1 MKRDSFGIVLC
12 ALALVLVMGL
22 SAVLLGLAFG
32 GTRVVPVSAAQVPAE
47 DIYPSAS
54 STYWLQIDLDPAE
67 LYEQACKT
75 TVCLTWEAKEPD
87 ENGRIDS
94 MTATGIVIS
103 NDGYILTNAHCVS
116 DALAAG
122 DPINVEFKDG
132 RHFDAAIVGSDDE
145 TEVALLKVEAD
156 WLPSAAIGR
165 SRDLQPCQT
174 VFAMGNPDDELKF
187 TMTSGVISALDRSIS
202 ITNGITL
209 HMFQIDAPV
218 NPVNYGGPVFDTHGR
233 VVGVVTA
240 KYADITKEGLGFALP
255 IDDVMKIAADLKTY
269 GYVKGR
275 PLMGVVVQDITA
287 DRICQ
292 GSPAGAMVYSVEEGV
307 AGEKAGLLQGDIIVG
322 INNETVASLND
333 LTELK
338 NRYRAFDSVIIHVWR
353 KGESVTLKLTF
364 DEVTPEHPTGSVS
377 IPEEEQ
383 DPETGEAPEAP
394 SENRAGET
402 P

>member
-1 MKRDSFGIVLC
+1 
-12 ALALVLVMGL
+12 
-22 SAVLLGLAFG
+22 
-32 GTRVVPVSAAQVPAE
+32 
-47 DIYPSAS
+47 
-54 STYWLQIDLDPAE
+54 
-67 LYEQACKT
+67 
-75 TVCLTWEAKEPD
+75 
-87 ENGRIDS
+87 
-94 MTATGIVIS
+94 
-103 NDGYILTNAHCVS
+103 
-116 DALAAG
+116 
-122 DPINVEFKDG
+122 
-132 RHFDAAIVGSDDE
+132 
-145 TEVALLKVEAD
+145 
-156 WLPSAAIGR
+156 
-165 SRDLQPCQT
+165 
-174 VFAMGNPDDELKF
+174 
-187 TMTSGVISALDRSIS
+187 
-202 ITNGITL
+202 
-209 HMFQIDAPV
+209 
-218 NPVNYGGPVFDTHGR
+218 
-233 VVGVVTA
+233 
-240 KYADITKEGLGFALP
+240 
-255 IDDVMKIAADLKTY
+255 MKIAADLKTY

-338 NRYRAFDSVIIHVWR
+338 NRYRAFDSVILHVWR